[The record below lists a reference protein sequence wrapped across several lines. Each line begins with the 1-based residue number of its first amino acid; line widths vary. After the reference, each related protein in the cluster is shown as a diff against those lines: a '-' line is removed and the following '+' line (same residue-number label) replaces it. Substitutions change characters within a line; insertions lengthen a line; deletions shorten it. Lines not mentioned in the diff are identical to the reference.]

1 MEAVAEKP
9 KSQQAGVKTG
19 RHVRSVVVLGSGV
32 MGSRIACH
40 FAGIGVKTL
49 LLDIVPRDLPENM
62 KNNKAARNKIVNDSL
77 AAALKGRPA
86 AIYDAAFAS
95 RITTGNFEDNM
106 KDIADVDWVFEAV
119 IENLDIKKKVFTEV
133 EKYRKPGT
141 IVSTNTSGI
150 PLHKM
155 LDGRSEDFQKNFI
168 GTHFFNPPRYLKLL
182 EIIPTP
188 KTDPTLVD
196 FMMEYGEKFLGKT
209 TVLAKDTPAFIA
221 NRIGVM
227 SVMSVYH
234 LMKEVGM
241 SIEEVDAVSG
251 PISGKP
257 KTATFR
263 LGDLIGIDT
272 LVKVANN
279 ARQDCPP
286 SDEARDLFVV
296 PDYIN
301 KMVEK
306 GWTGDKGGQG
316 FYKKT
321 KTADGKKDVQVIN
334 PQTLE
339 YGPLS
344 KPKMEIVGATKNVDD
359 LNERLRIIFKSTD
372 KGAEFL
378 KKLSSYVYQYCTN
391 RIPEITDDLYK
402 IDDALRTGFAWE
414 IGPFEAWDA
423 IGVMNVVKYMESINK
438 KPNAWVY
445 EMLAAGN
452 DTFYKVDKGVRKYYD
467 IPSKSY
473 KEIPGQGAFIILDNL
488 RAQKP
493 VWKNDGSTLH
503 DLGDGVLNL
512 EFQSK
517 MNSMGPEVIEGINKS
532 IEIAEQQG
540 WKGLVI
546 ANNGTNFSVGA
557 NLMLIMMLAAQQEW
571 DELEMAVRTFQNT
584 TMRARYS
591 DIPVVVA
598 PHNMTLGGGCELT
611 MHADKVVAHAET
623 YIGLVE
629 IGVGLIPA
637 GGGTKEFTVRAS
649 DTFKRGDVQLNV
661 LQDYFVN
668 IATAKVATSAYEAMN
683 MNIIRKDRDVIVVSR
698 DRQIA
703 EAKKEA
709 IRLFERGYTR
719 PIMREDITVLGRT
732 VLSGFY
738 SGSYGFHFGKYA
750 SEHDY
755 LIAKKIGYVMAGGD
769 LSGEQKVSEQ
779 YLLDLERE
787 AFLSLLGEKKTLE
800 RMQYMLE
807 KGKPLRN

>member
-9 KSQQAGVKTG
+9 KSQQAGVKTA

-77 AAALKGRPA
+77 QAALKGKPA
-86 AIYDAAFAS
+86 AIYDASFAS

-106 KDIADVDWVFEAV
+106 KDIAEVDWIFEAV

-155 LDGRSEDFQKNFI
+155 LEGRSEDFQKNFI

-188 KTDPTLVD
+188 KTDPSLID
-196 FMMEYGEKFLGKT
+196 FMMEYGDKFLGKT
-209 TVLAKDTPAFIA
+209 TVLCKDTPAFIA
-221 NRIGVM
+221 NRIGVF
-227 SVMSVYH
+227 SVMAVYH
-234 LMKEVGM
+234 LMNEVGM
-241 SIEEVDAVSG
+241 SIEEVDAVTG

-279 ARQDCPP
+279 AQADCVN
-286 SDEARDLFVV
+286 DESRSLFVV

-321 KTADGKKDVQVIN
+321 KTKDGKKEVTVID
-334 PQTLE
+334 PATLE
-339 YGPLS
+339 YKPSS
-344 KPKMEIVGATKNVDD
+344 KPKLDIVGATKNVED
-359 LNERLRIIFKSTD
+359 LRERLRIIFKATD

-378 KKLSSYVYQYCTN
+378 KKLSSYVYAYCTN

-402 IDDALRTGFAWE
+402 VDDALRAGFAWE
-414 IGPFEAWDA
+414 IGPFESWDA
-423 IGVMNVVKYMESINK
+423 VGVAEVVKYMESINR
-438 KPNAWVY
+438 KPAQWVY
-445 EMLAAGN
+445 DMLAAGC
-452 DTFYKVDKGVRKYYD
+452 DTFYKVEKGVKKYYH

-473 KEIPGQGAFIILDNL
+473 KEIPGQGSYIILDNL
-488 RAQKP
+488 RSQKA

-503 DLGDGVLNL
+503 DIGDGVLNL

-532 IEIAEQQG
+532 IEIAETQG

-546 ANNGTNFSVGA
+546 ANNGQNFSVGA

-571 DELEMAVRTFQNT
+571 DELELAVRTFQNT

-629 IGVGLIPA
+629 MGVGLLPA
-637 GGGTKEFTVRAS
+637 GGGTKEYVLRAS
-649 DTFKRGDVQLNV
+649 DSYKKGDVQLNV
-661 LQDYFVN
+661 VQEYFVN
-668 IATAKVATSAYEAMN
+668 IATAKVATSAYEAVG
-683 MNIIRKDRDVIVVSR
+683 MNILKKDRDIIVVSR

-709 IRLFERGYTR
+709 IRLYERGYTR
-719 PIMREDITVLGRT
+719 PVKREDITVQGRT
-732 VLSGFY
+732 ALSGFY

-750 SEHDY
+750 TEHDF

-800 RMQYMLE
+800 RMQHMLE

>member
-9 KSQQAGVKTG
+9 KAQQPAVKTA
-19 RHVRSVVVLGSGV
+19 RHIRSVVVLGSGV

-62 KNNKAARNKIVNDSL
+62 KNNKAARNKITNDSL
-77 AAALKGRPA
+77 QAALKGRPA
-86 AIYDAAFAS
+86 AIYDPAFAS

-106 KDIADVDWVFEAV
+106 KDIAEVDWVFEAV

-155 LDGRSEDFQKNFI
+155 LEGRSEDFQRNFI

-188 KTDPTLVD
+188 KTDPSLID
-196 FMMEYGEKFLGKT
+196 FMMEYGDKFLGKT

-234 LMKEVGM
+234 LMNEVGM
-241 SIEEVDAVSG
+241 TIEEVDAVSG

-279 ARQDCPP
+279 AQADCVN
-286 SDEARDLFVV
+286 DEMRHLFVV

-321 KTADGKKDVQVIN
+321 KTKDGKKEVFVID
-334 PQTLE
+334 PTTLE
-339 YGPLS
+339 YKPTS
-344 KPKMEIVGATKNVDD
+344 KPRLDVVAACKNVDD
-359 LNERLRIIFKSTD
+359 LRERLRIIFKGTD

-402 IDDALRTGFAWE
+402 IDDALRAGFAWE
-414 IGPFEAWDA
+414 IGPFESWDA
-423 IGVMNVVKYMESINK
+423 VGVSEVVKYMESVSK
-438 KPNAWVY
+438 KPAQWVY
-445 EMLAAGN
+445 EMLAKGC
-452 DTFYKVDKGVRKYYD
+452 DSFYKVEKGVRKYYH

-473 KEIPGQGAFIILDNL
+473 KEIPGQGAYINLENL
-488 RAQKP
+488 RGQKP
-493 VWKNDGSTLH
+493 VWKNDGTTLH
-503 DLGDGVLNL
+503 DIGDGVLNL

-517 MNSMGPEVIEGINKS
+517 MNSLGPEVIEGIQKS
-532 IEIAEQQG
+532 IQIAEDGG

-546 ANNGTNFSVGA
+546 ANNGQNFSVGA
-557 NLMLIMMLAAQQEW
+557 NLFMIVMMAVQQEW
-571 DELEMAVRTFQNT
+571 DELELAVRTFQNT
-584 TMRARYS
+584 IMRVRYS
-591 DIPVVVA
+591 DIPVVVC

-629 IGVGLIPA
+629 VGVGLLPA
-637 GGGTKEFTVRAS
+637 GGGTKEFVLRAS
-649 DTFKRGDVQLNV
+649 DSFQKGDVQLNRI
-661 LQDYFVN
+661 QEAFVN

-683 MNIIRKDRDVIVVSR
+683 INILKKDRDIVVVNK
-698 DRQIA
+698 DRAIA

-709 IRLFERGYTR
+709 IRLYERGYTR
-719 PIMREDITVLGRT
+719 PVRREDITVLGRT
-732 VLSGFY
+732 ALGGLY

-755 LIAKKIGYVMAGGD
+755 LIAKKIAYVVAGGD

-787 AFLSLLGEKKTLE
+787 AFLSLCGEQKTVE
-800 RMQYMLE
+800 RMQFMLE